1 MLSDFYAHFNKS
13 NIFVSS
19 LVLIVA
25 LLPLS
30 IMIGSLIINL
40 SVIFICIF
48 FLIIIFKYKE
58 FHIFK
63 DKFFILFLFFWLSLV
78 LNLFFSTN
86 FENSLTRTLGFFRFI
101 LLVYAIK
108 YCLNFNNEQ
117 YSKFIYKIWLIIF
130 LIVTFD
136 LIFEYFIGFNVLG
149 FKSYMPGRLSGF
161 LNQELKIGHFYSA
174 FFLICSV
181 FILMRYKNKKI
192 YYFSLI
198 IFLIVS
204 LMIGERSNFLRV
216 FSIVVMFLI
225 ITENINVFKKFLIL
239 ILSIISISG
248 IVMSNDN
255 LKIRFYE
262 QFLKPAV
269 FEFDINYL
277 INSNM
282 YFANYDRAYK
292 IFKKNKYFG
301 VGLKNFRIESQ
312 KEIYKNENL
321 KFNHQAHTTHPH
333 QVHLEF
339 LSETGIFGYSCFIIF
354 IIMSLWYSIKSYF
367 VNKNFYLMA
376 SSLFLILSIAP
387 ILPSGSFFTTY
398 GATLFWI
405 NFGIM
410 VSNQKTK

>member
-1 MLSDFYAHFNKS
+1 MLSAFYPHFNKS
-13 NIFVSS
+13 NIFVNS
-19 LVLIVA
+19 LVLIIA

-30 IMIGSLIINL
+30 IMVGSLIINL

-48 FLIIIFKYKE
+48 FLIVIFKFKE

-63 DKFFILFLFFWLSLV
+63 DKFFILLLFFWLSLI
-78 LNLFFSTN
+78 LNLFFSFN
-86 FENSLTRTLGFFRFI
+86 FENSLTRALGFSRFI
-101 LLVYAIK
+101 LLIYAIK
-108 YCLNFNNEQ
+108 YCLNFNNKQ
-117 YSKFIYKIWLIIF
+117 YSKFIYQIWLIIF
-130 LIVTFD
+130 LVVTFD

-181 FILMRYKNKKI
+181 FILELFKNKKI
-192 YYFSLI
+192 YYLSLV

-204 LMIGERSNFLRV
+204 LMIGERANFLRV
-216 FSIVVMFLI
+216 FSIIVMFLL
-225 ITENINVFKKFLIL
+225 ITENINVFKKILIL

-248 IVMSNDN
+248 IIMSNDN
-255 LKIRFYE
+255 LKTRFYE

-333 QVHLEF
+333 QIHLEF

-354 IIMSLWYSIKSYF
+354 IIMSLWYSIKSY
-367 VNKNFYLMA
+367 VRNKNFYLMA
-376 SSLFLILSIAP
+376 SLLFLILSVAP

-410 VSNQKTK
+410 ILHIF